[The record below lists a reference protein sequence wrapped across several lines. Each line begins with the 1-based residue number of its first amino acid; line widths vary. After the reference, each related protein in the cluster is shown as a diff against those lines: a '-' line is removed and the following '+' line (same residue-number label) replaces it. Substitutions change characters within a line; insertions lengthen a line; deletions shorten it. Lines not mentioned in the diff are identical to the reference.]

1 MRRVFYVLLALI
13 YATLSTGAPALV
25 HFCAHEEVFHLATG
39 NHEHEQIDCCHSAE
53 SLASST
59 CHESPTSAQTAAP
72 DDDCCVSSSVAIDS
86 GKQERSDDASLAL
99 FVAQR
104 RILATDLVQIKSTSA
119 CVSSS
124 NKRGP
129 PIYILLQRLVLYA

>member
-25 HFCAHEEVFHLATG
+25 HFCAHEEVFHLAAG

-53 SLASST
+53 SIVSST
-59 CHESPTSAQTAAP
+59 CHDSPTSAQTAAP

-86 GKQERSDDASLAL
+86 GKQERSDNGSLAL
-99 FVAQR
+99 FVSQG
-104 RILATDLVQIKSTSA
+104 RIPATELVQTKSTKA
-119 CVSSS
+119 CVCPS